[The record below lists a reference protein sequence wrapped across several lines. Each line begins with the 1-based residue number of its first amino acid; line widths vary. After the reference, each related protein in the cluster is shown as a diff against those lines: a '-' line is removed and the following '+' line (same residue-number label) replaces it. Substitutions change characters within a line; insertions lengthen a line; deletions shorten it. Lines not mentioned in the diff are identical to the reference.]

1 MNEKDN
7 IRKYEDII
15 NLPHHQ
21 SKTRPH
27 MPLRDRAAQFS
38 PFQALT
44 GYGEAVNEAARL
56 TDRKEELPS
65 DVMEGLNRKLTLL
78 QQNRKE
84 CPKITITYF
93 VPDEKKEGGAYVT
106 EEVQVRSVDEY
117 ERVIVLTDQKKIPI
131 ENIRDM
137 SGEWFDGFGM
147 IL

>member
-65 DVMEGLNRKLTLL
+65 DVMEELNRKLTLL

-137 SGEWFDGFGM
+137 SGEWFAGFGM

>member
-65 DVMEGLNRKLTLL
+65 DVMEELNRKLTLL

-84 CPKITITYF
+84 CPKITLTYF

-106 EEVQVRSVDEY
+106 EEVQVKSVDEF

-137 SGEWFDGFGM
+137 SGEKYG
-147 IL
+147 L